1 MDFKITDEQIM
12 FRDMAKDFAIREI
25 LPSVRERDR
34 EERFF
39 PEIMEKLG
47 EQGLLGAAVPQEYEG
62 LGLSWLTF
70 GMVLEQIAMYDAA
83 VAGNLLAASTLQ
95 ALPMVNFGTEEQK
108 KKYIPGIISGKMI
121 GALGAVEPN
130 TGSDST
136 AIETMAVLDGDEW
149 VLNGNKT
156 WITNATICDFAI
168 VLAQTDKSKGHRG
181 LTTFIVDR
189 DTPGFTTMKIGHKL
203 GLRTSDTGQLFF
215 RDCRIPKTNLFGA
228 VGKGASVGL
237 GSIENTRY
245 GLSCCAVGV
254 MQACI
259 DASVKN
265 CLERKQFDKPIGS
278 YQLIQDKIA
287 TMVVDCEAS
296 RYLSYR
302 VGYLKDNGLP
312 HSRETSIAK
321 LHNTERAARA
331 AKAAVEIHGAY
342 GFTDD
347 FSVERLYRDT
357 IASLIYGG
365 SSNIHT
371 MLIARSEL
379 GIDAIAR

>member
-1 MDFKITDEQIM
+1 
-12 FRDMAKDFAIREI
+12 
-25 LPSVRERDR
+25 
-34 EERFF
+34 
-39 PEIMEKLG
+39 
-47 EQGLLGAAVPQEYEG
+47 
-62 LGLSWLTF
+62 
-70 GMVLEQIAMYDAA
+70 
-83 VAGNLLAASTLQ
+83 
-95 ALPMVNFGTEEQK
+95 
-108 KKYIPGIISGKMI
+108 
-121 GALGAVEPN
+121 
-130 TGSDST
+130 
-136 AIETMAVLDGDEW
+136 
-149 VLNGNKT
+149 
-156 WITNATICDFAI
+156 
-168 VLAQTDKSKGHRG
+168 
-181 LTTFIVDR
+181 
-189 DTPGFTTMKIGHKL
+189 
-203 GLRTSDTGQLFF
+203 
-215 RDCRIPKTNLFGA
+215 
-228 VGKGASVGL
+228 
-237 GSIENTRY
+237 
-245 GLSCCAVGV
+245 

-259 DASVKN
+259 DASVKY